1 MTKVALI
8 PAYEPDN
15 KLVKLVKELK
25 NNKYKI
31 VVVND
36 GSGKEYDKVFNH
48 INKDAKVIAYSE
60 NQGKGHALK
69 TGLEYIQKNYPES
82 IIVTMDADGQHTVK
96 DAMKLCKYVKEHPK
110 NIALGS
116 RFRSKKTPL
125 RSKIGNTITMIVF
138 TLLTGTKIYDTQT
151 GLRAF
156 SSTYIPFLLSVEG
169 NRYEYEMNV
178 LLNLNKHRIRSK
190 EIPIEVIYIDN
201 NKLSHFKTIRDSY
214 LIYKEIMK
222 FAGSSIISFI
232 IDYLL
237 YSIIFTLTE
246 KLILSNIVARVI
258 SGTVN
263 YTINKNIVFKSKKS
277 TAQSLTYYI
286 FLAVTILVLNTL
298 ILKLLVTYISINA
311 YLAKIITELILFTIS
326 YTVQKRFVFK

>member
-1 MTKVALI
+1 MIKVALI
-8 PAYEPDN
+8 PAYEPDD
-15 KLVKLVKELK
+15 KLIDLVKELK

-36 GSGKEYDKVFNH
+36 GSGKEYNKIFNS
-48 INKDAKVIAYSE
+48 IDKDAKIIAYKE

-69 TGLEYIQKNYPES
+69 TGLEYIQKTYPES

-96 DAMKLCKYVKEHPK
+96 DAMKLCEYVQEHPK
-110 NIALGS
+110 YIALGS
-116 RFRSKKTPL
+116 RFRDKRTPL

-156 SSTYIPFLLSVEG
+156 SSEQLPYLLSIEG

-178 LLNLNKHRIRSK
+178 LLNLNKNRIRSK

-201 NKLSHFKTIRDSY
+201 NKASHFKTIRDSY
-214 LIYKEIMK
+214 LIYKEIVK
-222 FAGSSIISFI
+222 FSGSSIISFI
-232 IDYLL
+232 IDYIL
-237 YSIIFTLTE
+237 YSTSFLLT
-246 KLILSNIVARVI
+246 KRLILSNIFARII
-258 SGTVN
+258 SGSVN
-263 YTINKNIVFKSKKS
+263 YTINKHIVFKSTKKGL
-277 TAQSLTYYI
+277 QSAIYYI
-286 FLAVTILVLNTL
+286 FLALVILILNTL
-298 ILKLLVTYISINA
+298 ILKLLVTFIGINA
-311 YLAKIITELILFTIS
+311 YIAKIITELILFIIS